1 MAQIVKLRRSSVT
14 GNKPTTAQLELGELA
29 INTFDGKLYFEKS
42 GSEGESIEEILITTA
57 KNSGSLSISGSQNNI
72 TG

>member
-42 GSEGESIEEILITTA
+42 GSDGESIEDVKKMLQMIINDID
-57 KNSGSLSISGSQNNI
+57 KHGVKDFG
-72 TG
+72 

>member
-29 INTFDGKLYFEKS
+29 INTFDGKLYLEQDQTS
-42 GSEGESIEEILITTA
+42 QVVLLQLLQSIHGELE
-57 KNSGSLSISGSQNNI
+57 
-72 TG
+72 